1 MLESQKQ
8 TGIVLSR
15 MVNKIKSTHLTVHV
29 RIIEITKDK
38 QMLRREGER
47 ATGIDNPGFEVS
59 EDDMQ
64 TVKSIL
70 SSVKDVYANHAFNQL
85 AEIFSI
91 MESKESIAE
100 VAVSDSVSTIS
111 SGSKNTATMEEQVVK
126 KRRKKNAKNPT
137 TKKPPVPAP
146 TRRNIPVQRK
156 SISEPKNRI
165 TKSPASNDNRWKVRA
180 LDNKEEVA
188 TLGPMVE
195 DCQIQHRDT
204 SKNNAIK

>member
-1 MLESQKQ
+1 
-8 TGIVLSR
+8 
-15 MVNKIKSTHLTVHV
+15 
-29 RIIEITKDK
+29 
-38 QMLRREGER
+38 MLRREGER

-126 KRRKKNAKNPT
+126 KRKKQKKNAKNPT

-146 TRRNIPVQRK
+146 TRRNNPVQRK
-156 SISEPKNRI
+156 GISEPKNRI

-188 TLGPMVE
+188 TLGPMIE
-195 DCQIQHRDT
+195 DSQIQQRDT
-204 SKNNAIK
+204 SQKTRGNGMPVNNETRNLRPVELLQLQMNQVDSWNEATLVG